1 MNIALKQSPVEIRE
15 IIRTGGPMLLVDP
28 YDPGTFTVQT
38 KAVHKKTKKSTA
50 KKKSLTQ
57 SKQTK

>member
-1 MNIALKQSPVEIRE
+1 
-15 IIRTGGPMLLVDP
+15 MLLVDP